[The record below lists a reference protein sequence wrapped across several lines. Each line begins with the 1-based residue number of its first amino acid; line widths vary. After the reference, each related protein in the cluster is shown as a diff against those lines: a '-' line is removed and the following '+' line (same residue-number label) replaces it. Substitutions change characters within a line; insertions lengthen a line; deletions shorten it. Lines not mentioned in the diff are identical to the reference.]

1 MKNIKM
7 SKKLLLLT
15 VITALIPLYVSTLLT
30 HFTYKAKLIQTINDK
45 NIVYTDLTAAKVLT
59 YFDTCEAQGIL
70 VTDSTN
76 VEDVLKTIVQGDSIS
91 NLQRKNISEIVD
103 PLRTT
108 SEFTDVY
115 LTDANGTIIYS
126 ISDKNCEGTDA
137 SANGSVALALSGTQ
151 NWSDLI
157 YSDQYNVDCM
167 TLSTPVISNQSVI
180 GTANIVVNIT
190 SIDKILLPDKEIFG
204 QTARVFLV
212 DSNGLLHSD
221 AEDGSE
227 LALET
232 TISSNAVQLLQ
243 NEIATGNTEYRYS
256 GQYVN
261 AYGTD
266 VCGALSVIPFGTSHL
281 GLVIEVDSSESLAL
295 ISSIKLGVIIILTAA
310 AFFAVGYSIY
320 VSMGISAPITSIVNE
335 AKRIS
340 NYDITK
346 DIDKKLINRKDEI
359 GNLAQSVQAITDNLK
374 ELIVQISATSQNVA
388 ASSEELTASSEQT
401 SIASSEIATTIAEI
415 AKGAASQAESTADGS
430 DKLNELGQL
439 VEEENTNIEQVD
451 RSMNH
456 VQTSVQEGLDIIN
469 ILSEKNRLSSEAS
482 RIVQESIMN
491 TNDSAIK
498 ISEASSLIASIAEQ
512 TNLLSL
518 NAAIE
523 AARAGEAGRGFAV
536 VADQIRVL
544 ADQSSESTT
553 TINEI
558 IEEVQR
564 SIGIAVEKTNES
576 VRILEEQTE
585 VVETTK
591 NTFHQISNSSDE
603 ARNIVSTLS
612 ASSSIIQQSNHGVQ
626 DIINTLSAVA
636 EENAAA
642 TEQASASVEEQ
653 SAMIEQIAT
662 ASGTLANLAQELSEQ
677 IAKFSI

>member
-1 MKNIKM
+1 
-7 SKKLLLLT
+7 
-15 VITALIPLYVSTLLT
+15 
-30 HFTYKAKLIQTINDK
+30 
-45 NIVYTDLTAAKVLT
+45 
-59 YFDTCEAQGIL
+59 
-70 VTDSTN
+70 
-76 VEDVLKTIVQGDSIS
+76 
-91 NLQRKNISEIVD
+91 
-103 PLRTT
+103 
-108 SEFTDVY
+108 
-115 LTDANGTIIYS
+115 
-126 ISDKNCEGTDA
+126 
-137 SANGSVALALSGTQ
+137 
-151 NWSDLI
+151 
-157 YSDQYNVDCM
+157 
-167 TLSTPVISNQSVI
+167 
-180 GTANIVVNIT
+180 
-190 SIDKILLPDKEIFG
+190 
-204 QTARVFLV
+204 
-212 DSNGLLHSD
+212 
-221 AEDGSE
+221 
-227 LALET
+227 
-232 TISSNAVQLLQ
+232 
-243 NEIATGNTEYRYS
+243 
-256 GQYVN
+256 
-261 AYGTD
+261 
-266 VCGALSVIPFGTSHL
+266 
-281 GLVIEVDSSESLAL
+281 
-295 ISSIKLGVIIILTAA
+295 
-310 AFFAVGYSIY
+310 
-320 VSMGISAPITSIVNE
+320 
-335 AKRIS
+335 
-340 NYDITK
+340 
-346 DIDKKLINRKDEI
+346 
-359 GNLAQSVQAITDNLK
+359 
-374 ELIVQISATSQNVA
+374 
-388 ASSEELTASSEQT
+388 
-401 SIASSEIATTIAEI
+401 
-415 AKGAASQAESTADGS
+415 
-430 DKLNELGQL
+430 
-439 VEEENTNIEQVD
+439 
-451 RSMNH
+451 
-456 VQTSVQEGLDIIN
+456 
-469 ILSEKNRLSSEAS
+469 
-482 RIVQESIMN
+482 VQESIMN